1 MSNNK
6 SKIVRL
12 PTTLSADQ
20 EEKVIPLTAKAK
32 KTSDRKWGGAVM
44 KMGFCIVPSL
54 LLRGQPRVGLNPT
67 QLAVLLQ
74 LCDLWWDPGRKPYP
88 SKAKIAARLGIGPR
102 QVQRYIAE
110 LETVGLVKRIERR
123 ATNQGKLSNTYD
135 LSGLVKKLREIQPSF
150 RKAEEDARK
159 SRADAQRRGFR
170 TPRLAED
177 AA

>member
-44 KMGFCIVPSL
+44 NMGFCIVPSL
-54 LLRGQPRVGLNPT
+54 LLRGQQRVGLNPT

-74 LCDLWWDPGRKPYP
+74 LCDFWWDPGRKPYP

-110 LETVGLVKRIERR
+110 LET
-123 ATNQGKLSNTYD
+123 
-135 LSGLVKKLREIQPSF
+135 SF

>member
-1 MSNNK
+1 M
-6 SKIVRL
+6 
-12 PTTLSADQ
+12 
-20 EEKVIPLTAKAK
+20 
-32 KTSDRKWGGAVM
+32 
-44 KMGFCIVPSL
+44 
-54 LLRGQPRVGLNPT
+54 
-67 QLAVLLQ
+67 
-74 LCDLWWDPGRKPYP
+74 
-88 SKAKIAARLGIGPR
+88 
-102 QVQRYIAE
+102 QRYIAE